1 MLIKS
6 PFLSQNIAKVGQTVP
21 LSIYT
26 NGSTFTVKKVC
37 GNPAVRQHLSELGFS
52 VGCPVTVVTALNG
65 NIIVKV
71 KESRIA
77 IDRMLANRI
86 FV

>member
-1 MLIKS
+1 MKG
-6 PFLSQNIAKVGQTVP
+6 GQTVP
-21 LSIYT
+21 LSLCT
-26 NGSTFTVKKVC
+26 NGSTFTVKKVG

>member
-1 MLIKS
+1 M
-6 PFLSQNIAKVGQTVP
+6 P
-21 LSIYT
+21 LSLCT